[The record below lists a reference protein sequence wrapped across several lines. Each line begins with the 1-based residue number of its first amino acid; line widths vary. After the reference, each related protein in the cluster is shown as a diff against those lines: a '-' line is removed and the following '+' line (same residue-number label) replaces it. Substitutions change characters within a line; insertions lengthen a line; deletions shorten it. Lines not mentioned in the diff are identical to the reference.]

1 MMNESEFLA
10 WCRRLDLSV
19 QAKAAVARI
28 RTSPPS
34 RAVKSGAGNVSG
46 AYPSRKMGVA
56 IQFESHKNELA
67 TIYRLEHDPDVIEYY
82 DQPESI
88 KLSYLT
94 SKGRRTGCLH
104 TPDFFVL
111 RRDSAGWEECKPEDK
126 LLKLAEEMPN
136 RYVRTDTND
145 WDCPPGREHAE
156 ELRFYYRIVS
166 SSSIDWTLHRNLVFL
181 EDYYRWAS
189 NSAVAEEAE
198 REILTLTSSEP
209 GINLAKLSAST
220 QTAKRDDIFALV
232 AQSKIYVNLSAAPLA
247 EEPERVQV
255 FRDRATAE
263 ALTIAVNAPATADV
277 TLSAASIVTQPGA
290 SVMWDGRILKIVNVG
305 RTCITFLDESNQL
318 TELSQEHFEAR
329 LRTGKITALQ
339 PAKTTKLASVRAEAA
354 KLIAA
359 AGRAEL
365 QTANNRYQAIE
376 SYLHDNVLIE
386 EPLRTGLPPARSLRR
401 WRAKYRAAQVACG
414 CGYAGLLPDRRS
426 QGNRN
431 PKLPESSIKV
441 MVDFIENDYETLKN
455 KTASAVH
462 GALAAACEERGVVT
476 PSLKTFLLAVK
487 ARPQYEQSLNREG
500 RRKAYSRE
508 PFYFELELTTQ
519 RHGDRPFEIV
529 HVDHTELDVEL
540 VCSRTGRNLG
550 RPWLTLLVDAF
561 SRRILAVYITFDPPS
576 YRSCMMALRICVL
589 RHGRLP
595 QTIVTDGGKEF
606 ASVYFQSL
614 LAAYECTR
622 KTRPPA
628 KARFGAVVER
638 LFGTTNTQFV
648 HLLIGNTQ
656 LMRNV
661 RQVTKSINPKAHAAW
676 TLPALYSGLMEYAYE
691 VYDGN
696 AHPALG
702 QTPAEAFAAG
712 LERGGERLH
721 RRVAYDDGFKML
733 TLPTTARSVAKVQPG
748 SGVKVNYIYYWAA
761 ELASPEVENSL
772 LPVRYDPFDLS
783 IAYVFV
789 DGRWTKCVSAHWQAF
804 RGRSEREL
812 MLTSAILHRQNQNQA
827 GRERAL
833 TAKRLADFMS
843 RVESDEA
850 LLCQRDQD
858 AEAGLV
864 ITLAEGGKLDKNA
877 FALCEGEVPA
887 APIGFDQRKVYASP
901 WAAAA
906 DPGKLENFRIL

>member
-1 MMNESEFLA
+1 VLA
-10 WCRRLDLSV
+10 
-19 QAKAAVARI
+19 
-28 RTSPPS
+28 TS
-34 RAVKSGAGNVSG
+34 RG
-46 AYPSRKMGVA
+46 AYPSRKMGVT
-56 IQFESHKNELA
+56 IQFESHKNELV
-67 TIYRLEHDPDVIEYY
+67 TIYRLEHDPDVIEFY
-82 DQPESI
+82 DQPEAI

-94 SKGRRTGCLH
+94 KQGRRTGCLH
-104 TPDFFVL
+104 MPDFFVL
-111 RRDSAGWEECKPEDK
+111 RRGTAGWEECKPEAT

-136 RYVRTDTND
+136 RYVRMVSND

-156 ELRFYYRIVS
+156 QLRLYYRIVS
-166 SSSIDWTLHRNLVFL
+166 SAAIDWTLQRNLVFL
-181 EDYYRWAS
+181 EDYYRATD
-189 NSAVAEEAE
+189 SAVGDEAE
-198 REILTLTSSEP
+198 RELLILTSSEP
-209 GINLAKLSAST
+209 GINLTKLSNTT
-220 QTAKRDDIFALV
+220 QAAKRDDIFQLI
-232 AQSKIYVNLSAAPLA
+232 AQGKLYVNLSAAPLA

-263 ALTIAVNAPATADV
+263 ALSIAINAPATAGV
-277 TLSAASIVTQPGA
+277 TL
-290 SVMWDGRILKIVNVG
+290 
-305 RTCITFLDESNQL
+305 
-318 TELSQEHFEAR
+318 H
-329 LRTGKITALQ
+329 
-339 PAKTTKLASVRAEAA
+339 
-354 KLIAA
+354 
-359 AGRAEL
+359 
-365 QTANNRYQAIE
+365 
-376 SYLHDNVLIE
+376 
-386 EPLRTGLPPARSLRR
+386 RR
-401 WRAKYRAAQVACG
+401 WRAQYRAAQVACG
-414 CGYAGLLPDRRS
+414 CGFAGLLPDRRS

-441 MVDFIENDYETLKN
+441 MLNFIENDFETIKN
-455 KTASAVH
+455 NTASAVH

-476 PSLKTFLLAVK
+476 PSLKLFLLAVK
-487 ARPQYEQSLNREG
+487 ARPQYEQRLKREG
-500 RRKAYSRE
+500 WRKAYSRE
-508 PFYFELELTTQ
+508 PFYLESKSTMQ
-519 RHGDRPFEIV
+519 RHGERPLEIA
-529 HVDHTELDVEL
+529 HIDHTELDVEL

-561 SRRILAVYITFDPPS
+561 SRRILATYITFDPPS

-614 LAAYECTR
+614 LAAYQCTR

-676 TLPALYSGLMEYAYE
+676 TLPALYGRLMEYAYE

-702 QTPAEAFAAG
+702 QTPAEVFAAG
-712 LERGGERLH
+712 LERGGERLS

-733 TLPTTARSVAKVQPG
+733 TLPTTARGVAKVQPG
-748 SGVKVNYIYYWAA
+748 SGVKINYIYYWAA
-761 ELASPEVENSL
+761 ELGSPEVEKSN

-783 IAYVFV
+783 TAYVFV
-789 DGRWTKCVSAHWQAF
+789 LGHWTKCVSAHWQVF

-812 MLTSAILHRQNQNQA
+812 MLASAIIHRQNQNQA

-833 TAKRLADFMS
+833 TAKRLADFMN
-843 RVESDEA
+843 RVEGDEV

-864 ITLAEGGKLDKNA
+864 ITLAEDGKRDKNA
-877 FALCEGEVPA
+877 VVPCEGEVPA
-887 APIGFDQRKVYASP
+887 APGATEFNRRKVDASP

-906 DPGKLENFRIL
+906 DPSKLHSFPSV